1 MSLLW
6 CYKKGDLHEISTV
19 SLLGASRWWFNVGLS
34 YSVFTAEGNIG
45 ETFMRQLYKENQ
57 ILVYSRVLTINHAC
71 TLLRKRH
78 LWTEE

>member
-1 MSLLW
+1 MRSPPFPCWVPVGGGLMW
-6 CYKKGDLHEISTV
+6 VYHT
-19 SLLGASRWWFNVGLS
+19 ASSQQRV
-34 YSVFTAEGNIG
+34 AG
-45 ETFMRQLYKENQ
+45 ETFIRQLYKENQ